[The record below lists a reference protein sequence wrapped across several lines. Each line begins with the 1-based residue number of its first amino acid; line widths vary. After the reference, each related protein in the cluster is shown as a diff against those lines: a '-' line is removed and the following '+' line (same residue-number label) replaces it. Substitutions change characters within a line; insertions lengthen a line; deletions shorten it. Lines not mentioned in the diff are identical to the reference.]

1 MTASKIDT
9 EGSDALIH
17 LRVPAALK
25 ARWLAQSRQRG
36 QKLTDWIIEKIEV
49 PKMQVF
55 KVPDAL
61 ASKYHGSGYALPA
74 PPTGA
79 QIKAARLAANLTQA
93 EAAELIGLHWQAI
106 SYAENGHRDL
116 PLAAWAV
123 FLLAT
128 GQHSGYRLTA
138 L

>member
-61 ASKYHGSGYALPA
+61 ASKYHGSGYAL
-74 PPTGA
+74 
-79 QIKAARLAANLTQA
+79 AATLNG
-93 EAAELIGLHWQAI
+93 ELIDIIYVDYVLPEFEATRENMPSILADARMGPSVRHLQALGEVHVGML
-106 SYAENGHRDL
+106 SCWEFVQL
-116 PLAAWAV
+116 
-123 FLLAT
+123 
-128 GQHSGYRLTA
+128 
-138 L
+138 